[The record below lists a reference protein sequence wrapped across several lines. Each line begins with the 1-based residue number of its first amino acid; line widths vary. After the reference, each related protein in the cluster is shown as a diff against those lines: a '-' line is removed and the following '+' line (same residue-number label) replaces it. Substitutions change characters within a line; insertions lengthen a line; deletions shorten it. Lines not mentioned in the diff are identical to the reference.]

1 MQSGSAVPVHLWALR
16 HAPKASRTSARP
28 WRSTTGRTGR
38 RFASSC
44 ASASTLGTSR
54 DRTPRRRTRRP
65 ECSRGCSW
73 RRSRDRLRCPSPR
86 PPPSR
91 MRVRPLWTG
100 ISPPLPPWQLLPGS
114 DGLRHERL
122 VRQRRRA
129 AAPPCAA
136 VPAEGAERAVR
147 FRPLLGPPRSYLR
160 SVSCATRAFEAQF
173 ECAAS
178 HSFVTS
184 GWCASVAVQ
193 RHRRGL
199 QCLRWGGAC
208 RRVSSTTRASEVVS
222 RIGNL
227 CQVSAQGAVRAHWD
241 SHLR

>member
-1 MQSGSAVPVHLWALR
+1 MRCGTCGGGGACRQVSSTARASEIVSPICKLRYSRAESAVRARRMIPLR
-16 HAPKASRTSARP
+16 SERCAGQR
-28 WRSTTGRTGR
+28 GRT
-38 RFASSC
+38 
-44 ASASTLGTSR
+44 
-54 DRTPRRRTRRP
+54 
-65 ECSRGCSW
+65 
-73 RRSRDRLRCPSPR
+73 
-86 PPPSR
+86 
-91 MRVRPLWTG
+91 
-100 ISPPLPPWQLLPGS
+100 
-114 DGLRHERL
+114 
-122 VRQRRRA
+122 